1 MIFCRLYPH
10 DPWENT
16 RLDLPPL
23 LSSMLEGKIPR
34 QKRWWISEAG
44 SGLQVSVTLPVCWL
58 WSSYQVSLHVWLHL
72 QNQAPL
78 VVLNPSLTHWWLRK
92 KGEKRYLP
100 VFSNTNGLIGRLRWC
115 YLQKCVSVWH
125 CLWCTNRRERY
136 RHVNVYT
143 FPLVIF
149 CRDLGPAQTL
159 FGKVRLLII
168 FPTVN
173 QGGICLRHLEVGSLT
188 PCYEWILDKPSSKS
202 LLANKHQL

>member
-92 KGEKRYLP
+92 KVKRDIYLFFRIQMGWLGDLDDVIFKN
-100 VFSNTNGLIGRLRWC
+100 VFLFDTVYDVL
-115 YLQKCVSVWH
+115 
-125 CLWCTNRRERY
+125 RRERY

-202 LLANKHQL
+202 LLGNKHQL

>member
-10 DPWENT
+10 DPWANT

-92 KGEKRYLP
+92 KVKRDIYLFFRIQMGWLGDLDDVIFKNVFLFDTVYDVLTEEKGIDMLMYIHFLLLFFVEIWALP
-100 VFSNTNGLIGRLRWC
+100 
-115 YLQKCVSVWH
+115 KH
-125 CLWCTNRRERY
+125 CL
-136 RHVNVYT
+136 
-143 FPLVIF
+143 
-149 CRDLGPAQTL
+149 
-159 FGKVRLLII
+159 GK
-168 FPTVN
+168 
-173 QGGICLRHLEVGSLT
+173 
-188 PCYEWILDKPSSKS
+188 
-202 LLANKHQL
+202 